1 MLLDYYVMH
10 VSKKQPFN
18 RMELVIVALGWTCF
32 CIYLKISTN
41 VKMLAEAYSET
52 SQTSNME
59 LFAIIVNGFQSLTI
73 FTGNASDQIIC
84 LYIQVF
90 GDFQNLKSHVNFLQ
104 TYCTRK
110 CSQFSKLHIT
120 NIKNNCAT
128 KQFLKFPETF
138 VRDVQVQ
145 FLAYAFLSL
154 FIYLKLRS
162 LLLLFYLDI

>member
-73 FTGNASDQIIC
+73 FTGNASD
-84 LYIQVF
+84 
-90 GDFQNLKSHVNFLQ
+90 
-104 TYCTRK
+104 
-110 CSQFSKLHIT
+110 
-120 NIKNNCAT
+120 
-128 KQFLKFPETF
+128 
-138 VRDVQVQ
+138 
-145 FLAYAFLSL
+145 
-154 FIYLKLRS
+154 
-162 LLLLFYLDI
+162 